1 MNILNEKMLFLKGI
15 TVQLSISISILGS
28 KSPFF
33 MRKNHLFLLG
43 LFFDKCFSIFY
54 VDDRLIYNLKYE
66 QTKLTLIKFNK
77 AFLFRFN
84 IERGMWY
91 KNVTRR
97 KMKNFFF
104 KNHKFTL
111 NINIIGINEYY
122 K

>member
-1 MNILNEKMLFLKGI
+1 MNIFNEKMLFLKGI
-15 TVQLSISISILGS
+15 TVQLSISVSILGS

-33 MRKNHLFLLG
+33 IKKNHLFLLG

-54 VDDRLIYNLKYE
+54 DDDRLIFNLKYE

-84 IERGMWY
+84 IERGKWY

-104 KNHKFTL
+104 NFMNFSLMIT
-111 NINIIGINEYY
+111 EFD
-122 K
+122 